1 MSESV
6 CVQVAEVCAW
16 KPANHA
22 VWQLFTIIQG
32 SLINPFIF
40 NTTSV
45 WWGYSYVYMYMN
57 MYSSTPFYMAHL
69 EKLRLS
75 TRHLD
80 SNTNL
85 YARIEEAPQYSVHKY
100 IYQKPLISKP
110 STLPA
115 LWADSLICGHKGQLS
130 GKQLG
135 RYQKLIAHVLISH
148 LHNSIWCPTCMGNG
162 Q

>member
-1 MSESV
+1 MRV
-6 CVQVAEVCAW
+6 CVYRWPRFAHENQRTMWYDNYSPSSKALWLIRLSSIPLQFGEVTHMYICTWTCTVVHHFIWHTW
-16 KPANHA
+16 K
-22 VWQLFTIIQG
+22 
-32 SLINPFIF
+32 
-40 NTTSV
+40 
-45 WWGYSYVYMYMN
+45 
-57 MYSSTPFYMAHL
+57 
-69 EKLRLS
+69 KLRLS